1 MTTQVPDEEARGV
14 SEETDAPATEAGAHE
29 RAEEPAATPAE
40 NSQHPGGEHPAAVE
54 PRRRSATPIT
64 LLALALAFFAA
75 AAAGSLWWQY
85 RQFYVAL
92 DQADGETIVS
102 LRELRADLRGLEDRL
117 TELGEARQDTSGV
130 IAQIVERINALP
142 AQFSD
147 LEQQIAAAQGVSAD
161 ARGRWLRV
169 QAEYFLNIANTE
181 LTLRASRS
189 NAIAALQLADQR
201 LLETGSPAFA
211 SVRERIAG
219 ELLALRGI
227 QVPDIEGLSYSL
239 SRLTASVADLPMRV
253 PVADRD
259 VALETD
265 GGAEPGLGRLWQSLK
280 NALAGMIRIERRE
293 PTDAYT
299 LSRDAQVLVRRQ
311 LELELT
317 LSRLGLVQTMPDLF
331 AGSLASAQRLLEEH
345 FDTAQPPVE
354 GALALLEDM
363 LAFDIAPSYPDISG
377 SLAQLRNLPDRD
389 G

>member
-1 MTTQVPDEEARGV
+1 MTTQVPDEEARNV
-14 SEETDAPATEAGAHE
+14 SDETDAPATEAGALD
-29 RAEEPAATPAE
+29 RAEEAAATSAE
-40 NSQHPGGEHPAAVE
+40 GSQNPSGERAAAVE

-75 AAAGSLWWQY
+75 AAAGALWWQY

-92 DQADGETIVS
+92 DEADGQTIVS
-102 LRELRADLRGLEDRL
+102 LRDIRANLRGLEDRL
-117 TELGEARQDTSGV
+117 TELGEAGQETTGV
-130 IAQIVERINALP
+130 IAQVVERINALP

-147 LEQQIAAAQGVSAD
+147 LEEQIAAAQGISAD
-161 ARGRWLRV
+161 VRGRWLRV
-169 QAEYFLNIANTE
+169 QAEYFLDIANTE
-181 LTLRASRS
+181 LTQRGSRS
-189 NAIAALQLADQR
+189 NAIAALELADQR
-201 LLETGSPAFA
+201 LLETGSPSYA

-239 SRLTASVADLPMRV
+239 SRLTASVAELPMRV
-253 PVADRD
+253 PIAQGD
-259 VALETD
+259 VAPQTD

-280 NALAGMIRIERRE
+280 NALSGMIRIERRE

-299 LSRDAQVLVRRQ
+299 LSRDEQVLVRRQ

-317 LSRLGLVQTMPDLF
+317 LGRLGLVQTMPDLF
-331 AGSLASAQRLLEEH
+331 AGSLASATRLLEEH
-345 FDTAQPPVE
+345 FDTEQAPVE

-363 LAFDIAPSYPDISG
+363 IALDIAPSYPDISG